1 MGEEGRSTAS
11 GKKIENRVRLCIL
24 MMTVCVDL
32 FQDVLDY
39 CIQPKELLTQLHG
52 IKGYLESNVNT
63 KQRRF
68 LEIYMN
74 HGLLLKTKDLSLLYI
89 LLRFFCNIPSPKL
102 TLGRHQ
108 ENNNKIFLGYIEN
121 LRILRKRI
129 SDHLEEKTD
138 IHESEFKDILT
149 KFRTNIAAIQTM
161 VFEKDTYAKAVDA
174 LFSFEFGLLRTER
187 YFQDFQQSK

>member
-1 MGEEGRSTAS
+1 M
-11 GKKIENRVRLCIL
+11 L

-89 LLRFFCNIPSPKL
+89 LLRFFCTIPPPKL
-102 TLGRHQ
+102 GLGRHP
-108 ENNNKIFLGYIEN
+108 ENNKKIFLGYIEN

-129 SDHLEEKTD
+129 SDHLEEKTE
-138 IHESEFKDILT
+138 IHETEFKDILS
-149 KFRTNIAAIQTM
+149 KFRTNIDAIQKM

-174 LFSFEFGLLRTER
+174 IFSPEFEDLDKER
-187 YFQDFQQSK
+187 CIKDFQQSK